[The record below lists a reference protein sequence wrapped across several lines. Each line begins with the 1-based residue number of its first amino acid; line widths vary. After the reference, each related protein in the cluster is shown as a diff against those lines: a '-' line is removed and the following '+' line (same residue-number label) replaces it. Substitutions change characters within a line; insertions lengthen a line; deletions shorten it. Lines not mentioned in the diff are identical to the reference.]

1 MSSNNQKLTLIEHLT
16 ELRKRLTIIAIVTLL
31 GTVLCYQYI
40 DIFMDYILALNVGMD
55 LVYISPSELFLVY
68 VKLSITFGIILT
80 SPITLFQIWMFI
92 SKGLYR
98 KEKIYIILSLIL
110 GVIFFL
116 MGSIFCY
123 QVVLPTT
130 LSFFVNIAVTG
141 IDAMISIES
150 FVSFISTMLLG
161 FGIVFEMPVV
171 ILFLSLL
178 GLVTPKFL
186 MKQHS
191 IFVMGIFIAAAFITP
206 PDIVSLLFLAVPM
219 VLLFELSIGLSWL
232 VSLVKNRKRKKINQ
246 TL

>member
-31 GTVLCYQYI
+31 GTVVCYQYI
-40 DIFMDYILALNVGMD
+40 DVFMDYILALDAGMN

-80 SPITLFQIWMFI
+80 SPISLFQIWMFI

-98 KEKIYIILSLIL
+98 KEKIYIILSLVL

-116 MGSIFCY
+116 MGAIFCY

-130 LSFFVNIAVTG
+130 LSFFVNITVPG
-141 IDAMISIES
+141 IESMISIES

-178 GLVTPKFL
+178 GLVTPNFL
-186 MKQHS
+186 MKQHP
-191 IFVMGIFIAAAFITP
+191 IFVMGIFVSAAFITP
-206 PDIVSLLFLAVPM
+206 PDIVSLLFLAIPM

-232 VSLVKNRKRKKINQ
+232 VTLLKNKKRKKMNQ
-246 TL
+246 TG